1 MRNFVFYVSLILSV
15 VIGIAYEA
23 FGETTVSA
31 VVASEGAGFDAGI
44 GLDAEWLGR
53 WDRFG
58 LDFSGDLLAQKK
70 HSADSGYK
78 WGVDGQVRWYPAGDF
93 YIAPGIAW
101 AGYDSEFDSGSNWR
115 KDAIWP
121 TIGIGYDGH
130 IVDAWLTYYIKE
142 TQTPNETEA
151 LKIGLSSLLGEHWV
165 IIGALAYVKYDQGG
179 ARESDLTG
187 TLGIGWRFM

>member
-31 VVASEGAGFDAGI
+31 VVASEGAGFDAGV

-78 WGVDGQVRWYPAGDF
+78 WGIDGQARWYPAGDW
-93 YIAPGIAW
+93 YLSAGGAW
-101 AGYDSEFDSGSNWR
+101 AGYDSEFDNGSNWR
-115 KDAIWP
+115 KAAVWP
-121 TIGIGYDGH
+121 VVGIGYDGH

-165 IIGALAYVKYDQGG
+165 ITGELAYVKYDQSGD
-179 ARESDLTG
+179 RENDLTG